1 MRVLAVSAHP
11 DDETLGCGGTLLAH
25 ADAGDEISWIVAT
38 QAHEPEWSSDTI
50 ARKAAEVDEVAAA
63 YGAEVTRLGLATT
76 RLDTVAASELMSAL
90 APVIETAR
98 PEVVYTVHPG
108 DVHTD
113 HRALYTA
120 LMSVLRPPRMRALG
134 VRRVLA
140 FETLSSTDAHAPALA
155 APFRPTVYRDI
166 SPYLERKLEVMA
178 LFETETQEDPL
189 PRGPSAIRA
198 LARWRGATIGVEYA
212 EAFELIREVGS

>member
-1 MRVLAVSAHP
+1 MRILAVSAHP

-25 ADAGDEISWIVAT
+25 AAAGDEIAWVVAT
-38 QAHEPEWSSDTI
+38 QAHEPAWSGDTI
-50 ARKAAEVDEVAAA
+50 ARKAAEVDAVGAA
-63 YGAEVTRLGLATT
+63 YGAAVTRLGLPTT
-76 RLDTVAASELMSAL
+76 QLDAVGSSELIRAL
-90 APVIETAR
+90 APVIEAFR

-120 LMSVLRPPRMRALG
+120 LMSVLRPPRMRVLG

-140 FETLSSTDAHAPALA
+140 FETLSSTDAHPPALA
-155 APFRPTVYRDI
+155 SQFRPTVYRDI
-166 SPYLERKLEVMA
+166 SEHLERKLEVMA
-178 LFETETQEDPL
+178 LFESETQDDPL

-212 EAFELIREVGS
+212 EAFELIREVEA